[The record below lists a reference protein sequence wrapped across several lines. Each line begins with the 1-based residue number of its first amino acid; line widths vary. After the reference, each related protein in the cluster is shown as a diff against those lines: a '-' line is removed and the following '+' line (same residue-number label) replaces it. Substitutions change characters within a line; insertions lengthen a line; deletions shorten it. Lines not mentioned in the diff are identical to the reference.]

1 MNERVEKDTMG
12 EVAVPADALWGAQTA
27 RASANFPISG
37 QRLGRE
43 MIRALALIKAAAAEV
58 NRELGR
64 LEPKLAEAI
73 VEAAEEV
80 ADGRHDR
87 HFPVDIFQT
96 GSGTSSHMNAN
107 EVIANRAIELLGG
120 KIGSKDPVHP
130 NDHVNLGQSS
140 NDVFPSALHIAAVTS
155 AEDDLLPAL
164 EKLHEQLEARSRD
177 FDSIVKIGRTHL
189 QDATPI
195 RLGQEFSGYAAQ
207 IDRGRAH
214 LRKALDALRELPLG
228 GTAVGTGLNTHP
240 EFGRRMAERLCRLTG
255 KHFVEAE
262 NHFEAQG
269 ARDGA
274 VRCSGALKALA
285 VSVSKIANDIRWL
298 ASGPRFGLG
307 ELEIPAVQPGSS
319 IMPGKVNPVIAE
331 ALIQVCAQVIGN
343 DAAITLAGLQGHFE
357 LNAMQPLMA
366 RNLLEQIRLLA
377 RATRLFAERVV
388 AGLKARRAAIEAR
401 LGESLALATAL
412 VPEIGYE
419 RAAAI
424 ARRAADE
431 ERSVEDVALEEGVLP
446 AERLRDILDPRRQT
460 GERSDQ

>member
-214 LRKALDALRELPLG
+214 LRKALEALRELPLG

>member
-1 MNERVEKDTMG
+1 MNERFEKDTMG

-43 MIRALALIKAAAAEV
+43 MIRALALIKVAAAEV

-80 ADGRHDR
+80 VAGRHDR